1 MEELWAEMWS
11 QELVSADL
19 SSVGAQ
25 GGAGEGK
32 QGAAFILLLC
42 LSWWMQFLCYN
53 QRETG
58 LSQGSATLRPLA
70 QCLGLLDTEL

>member
-1 MEELWAEMWS
+1 MEELWAGMWI

-25 GGAGEGK
+25 GGTGEGE

-42 LSWWMQFLCYN
+42 LSWCSSCGQ
-53 QRETG
+53 
-58 LSQGSATLRPLA
+58 AT
-70 QCLGLLDTEL
+70 

>member
-1 MEELWAEMWS
+1 MWI

-25 GGAGEGK
+25 GGTGEGE
-32 QGAAFILLLC
+32 QGAAFILLLSVIVGTV
-42 LSWWMQFLCYN
+42 LVDKQH
-53 QRETG
+53 ETG
-58 LSQGSATLRPLA
+58 LSQGSVILHPHA

>member
-1 MEELWAEMWS
+1 MWS

-19 SSVGAQ
+19 SSVGAH

-32 QGAAFILLLC
+32 QEAAFILLLC
-42 LSWWMQFLCYN
+42 LSVWVQFLCYR

-58 LSQGSATLRPLA
+58 LSQGSATLHPHA
-70 QCLGLLDTEL
+70 QCLGLRDTEL

>member
-1 MEELWAEMWS
+1 MEELWAGVWS
-11 QELVSADL
+11 QELFSAVL

-25 GGAGEGK
+25 GGTVEGK

-42 LSWWMQFLCYN
+42 LSGWVQFLCYR
-53 QRETG
+53 QCETG
-58 LSQGSATLRPLA
+58 LSEGSATLHPHA